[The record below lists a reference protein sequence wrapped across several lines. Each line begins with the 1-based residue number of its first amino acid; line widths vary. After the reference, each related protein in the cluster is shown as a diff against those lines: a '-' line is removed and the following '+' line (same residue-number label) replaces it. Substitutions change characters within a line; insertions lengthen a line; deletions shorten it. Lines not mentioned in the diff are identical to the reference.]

1 MFTLTFDTL
10 KFVNRLKTAGVS
22 PAQAEAEVEALLEVL
37 KTCLKEITTKA
48 DLAEM
53 KFELF
58 KWIIGVALVNVAQ
71 VGLLIGLLKFV
82 P

>member
-10 KFVNRLKTAGVS
+10 KFANRLKTAGVS
-22 PAQAEAEVEALLEVL
+22 PAQAEAEALSKIL